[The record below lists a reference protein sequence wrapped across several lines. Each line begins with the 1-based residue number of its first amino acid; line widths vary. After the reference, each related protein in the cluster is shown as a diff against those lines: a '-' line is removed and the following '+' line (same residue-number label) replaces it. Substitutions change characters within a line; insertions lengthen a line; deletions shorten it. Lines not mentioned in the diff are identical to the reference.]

1 MLGRSG
7 ICCSRERGL
16 VSFPGCSGLWPWR
29 ESCRRTC
36 QEEPEAG
43 PRAGQLGVGPRARAL
58 PGRGLSALL
67 WTDSCGV
74 HSAKGSKGIG
84 RPARPGRQNSGRW
97 TAAEHLVNH
106 PWLCPESCGPLLV
119 LGPQT
124 AFGTRACMFHAVSP
138 ARPAVCGAPPCAPGT
153 PLLEAKAQSR

>member
-1 MLGRSG
+1 MRDSW
-7 ICCSRERGL
+7 GL
-16 VSFPGCSGLWPWR
+16 ALAPGP
-29 ESCRRTC
+29 
-36 QEEPEAG
+36 
-43 PRAGQLGVGPRARAL
+43 L